1 MTQNEINEINAW
13 LSSSRGYTEGVQLFE
28 RFSSNRSLKLLFP
41 RKEKKYAT
49 KLAYELSK
57 LILKK
62 PEQDLPPAPAKPKP
76 SALKPVAKEAQS
88 DECFPPI
95 KANQPPI
102 IRRIISEFSEL
113 YKNRSMAH
121 ASLKAIPPD
130 NRPENVELR
139 RIIVEKMAGWSSRM
153 DELNAFQEDYRIK
166 DIIPDESLVY
176 PVIKPEVLELTAENL
191 DQMKRRLANLKKS
204 VSRDNCLL
212 NFGKN
217 TKQPILDE
225 MRPGTRRTKIE
236 RNIRDHIAEIN
247 KLTTQIDGFSKI
259 LGA

>member
-1 MTQNEINEINAW
+1 MTRSEITEINAW
-13 LSSSRGYTEGVQLFE
+13 LDSSREYNDGVQLFE

-62 PEQDLPPAPAKPKP
+62 PEQDLPSAPAKPKP
-76 SALKPVAKEAQS
+76 SALKPVAKEDQS
-88 DECFPPI
+88 DESLPRI

-121 ASLKAIPPD
+121 GSLKGIPPD

-176 PVIKPEVLELTAENL
+176 PVNKPEILEVSAEYL

-236 RNIRDHIAEIN
+236 RNIREHIAEIN
-247 KLTTQIDGFSKI
+247 KLTTQIDGFNKI